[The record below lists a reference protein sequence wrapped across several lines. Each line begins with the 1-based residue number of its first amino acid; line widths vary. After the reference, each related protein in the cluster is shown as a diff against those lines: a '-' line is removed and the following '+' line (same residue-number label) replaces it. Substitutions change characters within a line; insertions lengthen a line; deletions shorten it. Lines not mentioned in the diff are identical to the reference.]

1 MPYIVNVYTG
11 TNLQRTHRTQSP
23 IFDSKEQAKAWAE
36 FDSCILLPEGEFEWH
51 AGDIYSAGICLLRMV
66 PMDWY
71 YVEYEVTEVR
81 KARRGSDGKNDNYLA
96 FSDVTLWVDDDGE
109 SLCLPLSEEDARL
122 AEAGGYSVK
131 FSEDHDSW
139 FVPLEPASPAF
150 KKYAF
155 EMADFYSYRDCL
167 TKDDLADIFEQGSGI
182 KASSVKAK
190 VLSYRKSAE
199 YSGTGKEVRFKRL
212 HPVEISLKQKK
223 RGKVQE
229 VADPVG
235 LSPQRVSQ
243 IVNQTLNDL
252 QYMRDCGP
260 KTEELIREAQEVAD
274 PVGLSP
280 QRVSQI
286 AKLVPSREK
295 AKRNYKE
302 FYEAAAE
309 LGSDVGLP
317 LRARNCLFRGGLLD
331 AWPDIDLDDLQYIRN
346 CGPKTKELIR
356 KAQEIAKAY
365 EGKEL
370 EMLVDEIYIERTDAE
385 SEKEIFV
392 ACMNEPTC
400 LNPSIQDKGD
410 GHWVVMV
417 GWASQEDRDRFKK
430 SLEERFPG
438 WTTWR

>member
-36 FDSCILLPEGEFEWH
+36 FDSCLLLPEGKFEWH

-71 YVEYEVTEVR
+71 YVDYEVTEVR
-81 KARRGSDGKNDNYLA
+81 KARRGSDGKNDKYLA
-96 FSDVTLWVDDDGE
+96 FSDVILWVDEDGE

-139 FVPLEPASPAF
+139 FVPLEPASPAL

-212 HPVEISLKQKK
+212 HPVAISLKKQKK
-223 RGKVQE
+223 GKVQE
-229 VADPVG
+229 TAD
-235 LSPQRVSQ
+235 
-243 IVNQTLNDL
+243 
-252 QYMRDCGP
+252 
-260 KTEELIREAQEVAD
+260 LIQKEVAD
-274 PVGLSP
+274 SVDVSP

-309 LGSDVGLP
+309 LGSDTGLP

-346 CGPKTKELIR
+346 CGPKTKKLIR

-417 GWASQEDRDRFKK
+417 GWASQEDRDRFKEN
-430 SLEERFPG
+430 LEERFPG
-438 WTTWR
+438 WVSWR

>member
-36 FDSCILLPEGEFEWH
+36 LDSCILLPEGEFEWH

-71 YVEYEVTEVR
+71 YVEYEVTEIR
-81 KARRGSDGKNDNYLA
+81 KARRGPDGKDDKYLV
-96 FSDVTLWVDDDGE
+96 FPNVTLWVDDDGE
-109 SLCLPLSEEDARL
+109 NLCLPLDEEDAKL
-122 AEAGGYSVK
+122 AAQGGYSVK
-131 FSEDHDSW
+131 FSDDHDSW
-139 FVPLEPASPAF
+139 FVPLEPAIPAF

-167 TKDDLADIFEQGSGI
+167 TKDDLADIFEQGTGI
-182 KASSVKAK
+182 EASSVKAK

-212 HPVEISLKQKK
+212 HPVAISLKQ
-223 RGKVQE
+223 QE
-229 VADPVG
+229 KDEAQDVKDPVG
-235 LSPQRVSQ
+235 LSPQQVPQ
-243 IVNQTLNDL
+243 IVNL
-252 QYMRDCGP
+252 
-260 KTEELIREAQEVAD
+260 A
-274 PVGLSP
+274 
-280 QRVSQI
+280 
-286 AKLVPSREK
+286 PSKEK
-295 AKRNYKE
+295 AKRDFSE

-331 AWPDIDLDDLQYIRN
+331 AWPDIDLDDLQYIRK

-356 KAQEIAKAY
+356 KAHEIAKAA
-365 EGKEL
+365 EGKET

-385 SEKEIFV
+385 SEKAIFV
-392 ACMNEPTC
+392 ACLNEPTC
-400 LNPSIQDKGD
+400 LNTSIQGKGD

-417 GWASQEDRDRFKK
+417 GWASQEDRDRFKE